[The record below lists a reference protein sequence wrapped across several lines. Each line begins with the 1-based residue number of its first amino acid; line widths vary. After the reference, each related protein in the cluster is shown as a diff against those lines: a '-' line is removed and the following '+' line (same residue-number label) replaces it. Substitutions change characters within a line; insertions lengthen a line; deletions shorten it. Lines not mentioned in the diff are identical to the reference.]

1 MSRMKLLW
9 ITKINFKDLF
19 LNLIN
24 IFTSPNPNLDPTKIY
39 TGTSKFN
46 PKLHIYRSREL
57 PKPFLAQNHTTSSKV
72 LEYLALILW
81 GHFGNSY

>member
-46 PKLHIYRSREL
+46 PKLHIHIQESRIAKAIFG
-57 PKPFLAQNHTTSSKV
+57 PKPHH
-72 LEYLALILW
+72 LIK
-81 GHFGNSY
+81 ST

>member
-46 PKLHIYRSREL
+46 PKLHIQESRIAKAIFG
-57 PKPFLAQNHTTSSKV
+57 PKPHH
-72 LEYLALILW
+72 LIK
-81 GHFGNSY
+81 ST